1 MTWLDNRFIAILHL
15 KVEQFPD
22 IFRRSKMMRCSRNG
36 FSSMLVATVIFA
48 VLAGC
53 DSNRNHAG
61 AAEKHPIKI
70 SETDQG
76 FSVTDGG
83 QKVMFYQR
91 RHKSM
96 DGKYT
101 RANYIHPLYGFDG
114 EILTE
119 DFPADHLHHRG
130 VFWAWHQVWLGDKKL
145 GDSWAAEDFFWD
157 IYDAEILTIDSKA
170 RALKLHVNWKS
181 PLLTDANGRQ
191 QAFIKE
197 TTTIRIHRA
206 EGDIRKIDF
215 RIELLAL
222 KDNMRLGG
230 SEDAKGYGG
239 FTTRIPLP
247 DGLAF
252 TGTNG
257 PVEPT
262 NLSVEAGPW
271 LDFSGNLGGQGKTSG
286 LAILCHSSSPGYPQ
300 RWILRRKGSA
310 QNPVFPGRHPVPLS
324 REKPL
329 VLRYR
334 LIIHRGGVND
344 VNLDELQAEYNSTPE
359 PLFDKE

>member
-1 MTWLDNRFIAILHL
+1 MSAASILIALTG
-15 KVEQFPD
+15 
-22 IFRRSKMMRCSRNG
+22 CSMNG
-36 FSSMLVATVIFA
+36 
-48 VLAGC
+48 
-53 DSNRNHAG
+53 NHAG
-61 AAEKHPIKI
+61 AAAKNPIVI
-70 SETDQG
+70 SETEQG
-76 FSVTDGG
+76 FSVAEGEE
-83 QKVMFYQR
+83 QVLFYQR
-91 RHKSM
+91 QHKSM

-101 RANYIHPLYGFDG
+101 RANYIHPLYGLDG

-119 DFPADHLHHRG
+119 DFPADHPHHRG

-145 GDSWAAEDFFWD
+145 GDGWATIDFFWD
-157 IYDAEILTIDSKA
+157 VYDTEILTIDSKS
-170 RALKLHVNWKS
+170 RALRFHVYWKS
-181 PLLTDANGRQ
+181 PQLTDVDDKQ
-191 QAFIKE
+191 EAFVKE
-197 TTTIRIHRA
+197 TTTIRVHRA
-206 EGDIRKIDF
+206 EDNMRMIDF
-215 RIELLAL
+215 QIELLAL

-252 TGTNG
+252 TGTDG

-286 LAILCHSSSPGYPQ
+286 LAILCHNSSPGYPQ

-310 QNPVFPGRHPVPLS
+310 QNPVYPGRHPVPLS

-334 LIIHRGGVND
+334 LIIHRGDIND
-344 VNLDELQAEYNSTPE
+344 INFDELQAEYNSMPDQ
-359 PLFDKE
+359 LFSK

>member
-1 MTWLDNRFIAILHL
+1 MKD
-15 KVEQFPD
+15 KG
-22 IFRRSKMMRCSRNG
+22 MRCVGNRISTAFAASAFLIVLLSCSTNG
-36 FSSMLVATVIFA
+36 N
-48 VLAGC
+48 
-53 DSNRNHAG
+53 DAG
-61 AAEKHPIKI
+61 AATVDPITI
-70 SETDQG
+70 TETDQG
-76 FSVTDGG
+76 FSIAEGEKQVL
-83 QKVMFYQR
+83 FYQR
-91 RHKSM
+91 QHKSL
-96 DGKYT
+96 DGKYK
-101 RANYIHPLYGFDG
+101 RANYIHPLYGLDG

-119 DFPADHLHHRG
+119 DFPADHPHHRG

-145 GDSWAAEDFFWD
+145 GDSWAAQDFFWD
-157 IYDAEILTIDSKA
+157 VYDAEILKIDSQS
-170 RALKLHVNWKS
+170 RALRLHVYWKS
-181 PLLTDANGRQ
+181 PLPTDANGKQ
-191 QAFIKE
+191 EPFVKE
-197 TTTIRIHRA
+197 TTTIRVHHA

-215 RIELLAL
+215 QIELLAL

-271 LDFSGNLGGQGKTSG
+271 LDFSGNLGGNGRISG
-286 LAILCHSSSPGYPQ
+286 LAILCHSSTPGYPQ

-310 QNPVFPGRHPVPLS
+310 QNPVFPGRDPVPLS
-324 REKPL
+324 RENPL

-334 LIIHRGGVND
+334 LIIHRGD
-344 VNLDELQAEYNSTPE
+344 VNHINLDKLQAEYNSSPN

>member
-1 MTWLDNRFIAILHL
+1 MLAASAVLIA
-15 KVEQFPD
+15 
-22 IFRRSKMMRCSRNG
+22 
-36 FSSMLVATVIFA
+36 
-48 VLAGC
+48 LAGC
-53 DSNRNHAG
+53 STNGNQAG
-61 AAEKHPIKI
+61 TAAQNPIKI
-70 SETDQG
+70 SQTDQG
-76 FSVTDGG
+76 FGIAEG
-83 QKVMFYQR
+83 QQKVLFYQR
-91 RHKSM
+91 QHKSM

-101 RANYIHPLYGFDG
+101 RANYIHPLYGLDG

-119 DFPADHLHHRG
+119 DFPADHPHHRG

-145 GDSWAAEDFFWD
+145 GDGWAAIDFFWD
-157 IYDAEILTIDSKA
+157 VYDAEILTIDSQS
-170 RALKLHVNWKS
+170 RALRLGVYWKS
-181 PLLTDANGRQ
+181 PLLTDANGKQ
-191 QAFIKE
+191 QAFVKE
-197 TTTIRIHRA
+197 TTTIRVHRL
-206 EGDIRKIDF
+206 EGDIRKIDLK
-215 RIELLAL
+215 IELLAL

-247 DGLAF
+247 DALAF

-310 QNPVFPGRHPVPLS
+310 QNPVYPGRHPVPLS
-324 REKPL
+324 LEKPL

-334 LIIHRGGVND
+334 LIIHRGNVND
-344 VNLDELQAEYNSTPE
+344 VNLDKLQTEYNSLSD
-359 PLFDKE
+359 PLFNTE

>member
-1 MTWLDNRFIAILHL
+1 MIA
-15 KVEQFPD
+15 FSGC
-22 IFRRSKMMRCSRNG
+22 RTNG
-36 FSSMLVATVIFA
+36 NQ
-48 VLAGC
+48 AGT
-53 DSNRNHAG
+53 
-61 AAEKHPIKI
+61 AALNPINI
-70 SETDQG
+70 SQTDQG
-76 FSVTDGG
+76 FSITEG
-83 QKVMFYQR
+83 QEKVLFYQR
-91 RHKSM
+91 QHKSM

-101 RANYIHPLYGFDG
+101 RANYIHPLYGLDG

-119 DFPADHLHHRG
+119 DFPADHPHHRG

-145 GDSWAAEDFFWD
+145 GDSWAALDFSWD
-157 IYDAEILTIDSKA
+157 VYDAEILTIDSQSC
-170 RALKLHVNWKS
+170 ALRLRVYWKS
-181 PLLTDANGRQ
+181 PLLTDANDKQ

-215 RIELLAL
+215 QIELLAL
-222 KDNMRLGG
+222 KDDMRMGG

-239 FTTRIPLP
+239 FTARIPLP

-257 PVEPT
+257 AVEPT

-271 LDFSGNLGGQGKTSG
+271 LDFSGNLGAKGKTSG

-310 QNPVFPGRHPVPLS
+310 QNPVFPGRQPVPLS
-324 REKPL
+324 HEKPL
-329 VLRYR
+329 ILRYR

-344 VNLDELQAEYNSTPE
+344 VNLDNLQAEYNSTPD
-359 PLFDKE
+359 PVFDKE

>member
-1 MTWLDNRFIAILHL
+1 MLKEQMNRIVRPLSYLVIFGKDKSMEHFNRSISAILVTSAIFIALSDCSPNMSQAGI
-15 KVEQFPD
+15 KTKNP
-22 IFRRSKMMRCSRNG
+22 INISK
-36 FSSMLVATVIFA
+36 T
-48 VLAGC
+48 
-53 DSNRNHAG
+53 
-61 AAEKHPIKI
+61 E
-70 SETDQG
+70 QG
-76 FSVTDGG
+76 FSITEGKE
-83 QKVMFYQR
+83 KVLFYQR

-101 RANYIHPLYGFDG
+101 RANYIHPLYGLDG

-119 DFPADHLHHRG
+119 DFPADHPHHRG
-130 VFWAWHQVWLGDKKL
+130 VFWAWHQVWLDDKKL
-145 GDSWAAEDFFWD
+145 GDNWAAQDFFWD
-157 IYDAEILTIDSKA
+157 VYDAEILTIDSKS
-170 RALKLHVNWKS
+170 RALKLHVYWKS
-181 PLLTDANGRQ
+181 PDLTDTDGKQ
-191 QAFIKE
+191 QPFVKE
-197 TTTIRIHRA
+197 TTTIRIHHT

-215 RIELLAL
+215 KIELLAL

-247 DGLAF
+247 DGLEF

-271 LDFSGNLGGQGKTSG
+271 LDFSGNLGGQGKKSG

-310 QNPVFPGRHPVPLS
+310 QNPVYPGRHPVSLS

-329 VLRYR
+329 ILRYR
-334 LIIHRGGVND
+334 LIIHRGDVND
-344 VNLDELQAEYNSTPE
+344 VDLDRLQTEYNNSSDPV
-359 PLFDKE
+359 FDGK

>member
-1 MTWLDNRFIAILHL
+1 MLAISAVLIA
-15 KVEQFPD
+15 
-22 IFRRSKMMRCSRNG
+22 
-36 FSSMLVATVIFA
+36 
-48 VLAGC
+48 LAGC
-53 DSNRNHAG
+53 GTNVNQAG
-61 AAEKHPIKI
+61 TATENPINI
-70 SETDQG
+70 SRTDEG
-76 FSVTDGG
+76 FSIAEGQ

-91 RHKSM
+91 QHKSM

-101 RANYIHPLYGFDG
+101 RANYIHPLYGLDG

-119 DFPADHLHHRG
+119 DFPADHPHHRG

-145 GDSWAAEDFFWD
+145 GDGWATIDFFWD
-157 IYDAEILTIDSKA
+157 VYDAEIMTIDSQS
-170 RALKLHVNWKS
+170 RALKLHVYWKS
-181 PLLTDANGRQ
+181 PLLTDANGKQ
-191 QAFIKE
+191 HAFVKE

-215 RIELLAL
+215 QIELLAL

-239 FTTRIPLP
+239 FTARIPLP

-252 TGTNG
+252 TGTDG

-286 LAILCHSSSPGYPQ
+286 LAILCHGSSPGYPQ

-310 QNPVFPGRHPVPLS
+310 QNPVYPGRHPVPLS

-344 VNLDELQAEYNSTPE
+344 VNLDKLQTEYNSLPD

>member
-1 MTWLDNRFIAILHL
+1 MRY
-15 KVEQFPD
+15 
-22 IFRRSKMMRCSRNG
+22 FRNN
-36 FSSMLVATVIFA
+36 FSLMWVATVVIIA
-48 VLAGC
+48 LAG
-53 DSNRNHAG
+53 SSANANQAG
-61 AAEKHPIKI
+61 TATKNPINI
-70 SETDQG
+70 SQTDQG
-76 FSVTDGG
+76 FSIAEGEEQVL
-83 QKVMFYQR
+83 FYQR
-91 RHKSM
+91 QHKSM

-101 RANYIHPLYGFDG
+101 RANYIHPLYGLDG

-130 VFWAWHQVWLGDKKL
+130 VFWAWHQLWLGDKKL
-145 GDSWAAEDFFWD
+145 GDGWAAIDFFWD
-157 IYDAEILTIDSKA
+157 VYDAEILTIDSKSP
-170 RALKLHVNWKS
+170 ALKLHVYWKS
-181 PLLTDANGRQ
+181 PLLTEADGRQ
-191 QAFIKE
+191 QPFVKE
-197 TTTIRIHRA
+197 TTTIRVHLA
-206 EGDIRKIDF
+206 ENDIRKIDF
-215 RIELLAL
+215 QIELLAL
-222 KDNMRLGG
+222 KDDMRLGG

-310 QNPVFPGRHPVPLS
+310 QNPVYPGREAVPLS

-334 LIIHRGGVND
+334 LIIHRGGIND
-344 VNLDELQAEYNSTPE
+344 VNLDKLQAEYNTKY
-359 PLFDKE
+359 D

>member
-1 MTWLDNRFIAILHL
+1 MRNFRYCFFTIL
-15 KVEQFPD
+15 
-22 IFRRSKMMRCSRNG
+22 
-36 FSSMLVATVIFA
+36 A
-48 VLAGC
+48 VLVTFTAPTGC
-53 DSNRNHAG
+53 IADWNQSGSA
-61 AAEKHPIKI
+61 KSSPINI
-70 SETDQG
+70 SETEQG
-76 FSVTDGG
+76 FCVKEGDK
-83 QKVMFYQR
+83 QIMFYQR
-91 RHKSM
+91 QHKSL
-96 DGKYT
+96 DGKYK
-101 RANYIHPLYGFDG
+101 RANYIHPLYGLDG

-145 GDSWAAEDFFWD
+145 GDNWAAQDFFWD
-157 IYDAEILTIDSKA
+157 VQDTEILTINSQS
-170 RALKLHVNWKS
+170 RALKLHVYWKS
-181 PLLTDANGRQ
+181 PHLTDAVGNQ
-191 QAFIKE
+191 QPFVKE
-197 TTTIRIHRA
+197 TTTIQIHRA
-206 EGDIRKIDF
+206 ENDVRKIDF
-215 RIELLAL
+215 QIELLAL
-222 KDNMRLGG
+222 KDDMRLGG

-310 QNPVFPGRHPVPLS
+310 QNPVYPGRHPVPLS

-334 LIIHRGGVND
+334 LIIHRGDVNH
-344 VNLDELQAEYNSTPE
+344 VNLDKLQAEFNNLSN
-359 PLFDKE
+359 PLFDEE